1 MKLKQL
7 MDFEMDKNK
16 KSSLQVKAV
25 KALAGFLIL
34 MFLLTILSRAADSLT
49 IAKVT
54 ASAATGGVISHN
66 IEVDGNITP
75 NKDIAIST
83 SANIKIASVE
93 ATEGKTVKKGDLLI
107 QLDPAD
113 LKKKL
118 LQAQKELQ
126 VAKATASDKKANEA
140 IAADTK
146 SKSLQR
152 TYEDYNQTVAD
163 ANDSVSKAKSDMN
176 EAWNAYNTYKNSNSN
191 SGETD
196 TTVSDSLK
204 KTVEEKQLA
213 YDKAVTN
220 LDGVEKDIEADVQ
233 KEIEKASVN
242 ESGNPITLTQEE
254 KQKIR
259 EQVNARPENV
269 SLLQNAN
276 DQINTAKDA
285 LTEAENALSAYNEQ
299 QNNSSSASYDEQLK
313 TLYDDYKAK
322 EEAYNEAVKQRQ
334 STIQSANRTLED
346 AKAPENVDTATA
358 LTANDDLEEKQLAVD
373 ELQKVMD
380 VNGKI
385 TAPSDGLIT
394 KVNVTTGETTT
405 EDTAIRISDQSAGYK
420 FTATLD
426 KASAKYLS
434 KDDKVI
440 KSPMTLAVI
449 EGLIRIAIF
458 FIYIV
463 AISQMKD
470 IQRVFMYHGAEHK
483 TINCIEHGAE
493 LTPENAAKYSRLH
506 KRCGTSFLLIVM
518 VVSIICFM
526 FIRVDNMALKIVL
539 RVILVPVIAGVSF
552 EIIQWAGRSESCL
565 VNIVSKPGLMLQ
577 KLTTRE
583 PDLEMLEV
591 AIASIEAIYDWR
603 QFQAENRAAADG
615 NSQKTD
621 RSNAG
626 VSQP

>member
-54 ASAATGGVISHN
+54 ASAATGGIISHN

-107 QLDPAD
+107 QLDTDD

-152 TYEDYNQTVAD
+152 SYEDYNQTVAD
-163 ANDSVSKAKSDMN
+163 ANDSVSKAKSAMN

-196 TTVSDSLK
+196 TTVSDSLE

-213 YDKAVTN
+213 YDKAVAN
-220 LDGVEKDIEADVQ
+220 LDGVEKDIEAAV
-233 KEIEKASVN
+233 
-242 ESGNPITLTQEE
+242 QEE
-254 KQKIR
+254 IKKAEGDSQDEEQKIR

-269 SLLQNAN
+269 SKLQDAN
-276 DQINTAKDA
+276 DEINKAKDA

-334 STIQSANRTLED
+334 STIQSADRTLED

-358 LTANDDLEEKQLAVD
+358 LTENDDLEEKQLAVD

-434 KDDKVI
+434 KDDKV
-440 KSPMTLAVI
+440 TLDLGNGTTVEGLTVQSIDVSAEDKNSYELTVSIPAKVKKLGSIATLKVEKASKKYDTCVPLGALHSDGDKYYVYVINEKDTILGTETAVDKVQVDILDKNNEQAAI
-449 EGLIRIAIF
+449 EGSFSWGQQFVLTSSKTLRNG
-458 FIYIV
+458 
-463 AISQMKD
+463 D
-470 IQRVFMYHGAEHK
+470 RV
-483 TINCIEHGAE
+483 
-493 LTPENAAKYSRLH
+493 RLVE
-506 KRCGTSFLLIVM
+506 G
-518 VVSIICFM
+518 
-526 FIRVDNMALKIVL
+526 
-539 RVILVPVIAGVSF
+539 
-552 EIIQWAGRSESCL
+552 E
-565 VNIVSKPGLMLQ
+565 
-577 KLTTRE
+577 
-583 PDLEMLEV
+583 
-591 AIASIEAIYDWR
+591 
-603 QFQAENRAAADG
+603 
-615 NSQKTD
+615 
-621 RSNAG
+621 
-626 VSQP
+626 

>member
-107 QLDPAD
+107 QLDTAD

-118 LQAQKELQ
+118 LKAQKELQ

-152 TYEDYNQTVAD
+152 SYEDYNQTVAD
-163 ANDSVSKAKSDMN
+163 ANDSVAKAKSDMN

-191 SGETD
+191 SGGTD
-196 TTVSDSLK
+196 TTVSDSLE

-213 YDKAVTN
+213 YDKAVAN
-220 LDGVEKDIEADVQ
+220 LDGVEKVIEE
-233 KEIEKASVN
+233 EIKKAEEASKD
-242 ESGNPITLTQEE
+242 ESGNSTLTQEN

-259 EQVNARPENV
+259 ERVNA
-269 SLLQNAN
+269 SLMQDA
-276 DQINTAKDA
+276 NTAKDA

-358 LTANDDLEEKQLAVD
+358 LTENDDLEEKQLAVD

-434 KDDKVI
+434 KDDKV
-440 KSPMTLAVI
+440 TLDLGNGTTVEGLTVQSIDVSAEDKNSYELTVSIPAKVKKLGSIATLKVEKASKKYDTCVPLGALHSDGDKYYVYVINEKDTILGTETAVDKVQVDILDKNNEQAAI
-449 EGLIRIAIF
+449 EGSFSWGQQFVLTSSKTLRNG
-458 FIYIV
+458 
-463 AISQMKD
+463 D
-470 IQRVFMYHGAEHK
+470 RV
-483 TINCIEHGAE
+483 
-493 LTPENAAKYSRLH
+493 RLVE
-506 KRCGTSFLLIVM
+506 G
-518 VVSIICFM
+518 
-526 FIRVDNMALKIVL
+526 
-539 RVILVPVIAGVSF
+539 
-552 EIIQWAGRSESCL
+552 E
-565 VNIVSKPGLMLQ
+565 
-577 KLTTRE
+577 
-583 PDLEMLEV
+583 
-591 AIASIEAIYDWR
+591 
-603 QFQAENRAAADG
+603 
-615 NSQKTD
+615 
-621 RSNAG
+621 
-626 VSQP
+626 

>member
-93 ATEGKTVKKGDLLI
+93 ATEGKTVKKGDVLI
-107 QLDPAD
+107 QLDTAD

-118 LQAQKELQ
+118 LKAQKELQ

-163 ANDSVSKAKSDMN
+163 ANDSVSKAESDMN

-196 TTVSDSLK
+196 TTVRDSLE

-233 KEIEKASVN
+233 KEIKKAEEASKD
-242 ESGNPITLTQEE
+242 ESGNPITLTQED

-358 LTANDDLEEKQLAVD
+358 LTENDDLEEKQLAVD

-434 KDDKVI
+434 KDDKV
-440 KSPMTLAVI
+440 TLDLGNGTTVEGLTVQSIDVSAEDKNSYELTVSIPAKVKKLGSIATLKVEKASKKYDTCVPLGALHSDGDKYYVYVINEKDTILGTETAVDKVQVDILDKNNEQAAI
-449 EGLIRIAIF
+449 EGSFSWGQQFVLTSSKTLRNG
-458 FIYIV
+458 
-463 AISQMKD
+463 D
-470 IQRVFMYHGAEHK
+470 RV
-483 TINCIEHGAE
+483 
-493 LTPENAAKYSRLH
+493 RLVE
-506 KRCGTSFLLIVM
+506 G
-518 VVSIICFM
+518 
-526 FIRVDNMALKIVL
+526 
-539 RVILVPVIAGVSF
+539 
-552 EIIQWAGRSESCL
+552 E
-565 VNIVSKPGLMLQ
+565 
-577 KLTTRE
+577 
-583 PDLEMLEV
+583 
-591 AIASIEAIYDWR
+591 
-603 QFQAENRAAADG
+603 
-615 NSQKTD
+615 
-621 RSNAG
+621 
-626 VSQP
+626 

>member
-107 QLDPAD
+107 QLDTAD

-196 TTVSDSLK
+196 TTVSDSLE

-213 YDKAVTN
+213 YDKAVAN
-220 LDGVEKDIEADVQ
+220 LDGVEKVIEE
-233 KEIEKASVN
+233 EIKKAEEASKD
-242 ESGNPITLTQEE
+242 ESGNSTLTQEK

-259 EQVNARPENV
+259 EQVNA
-269 SLLQNAN
+269 SLMQDA
-276 DQINTAKDA
+276 NTAKDA

-405 EDTAIRISDQSAGYK
+405 EDTVIRISDQSAGYK

-434 KDDKVI
+434 KDDKV
-440 KSPMTLAVI
+440 TLDLGNGTTVEGLTVQSIDVSAEDKNSYKLTVSIPAKVKKLGSIATLKVEKASKKYDTCVPLGALHSDGDKYYVYVINEKDTILGTETAVDKVQVDILDKNNEQAAI
-449 EGLIRIAIF
+449 EGSFSWGQQFVLTSSKTLRNG
-458 FIYIV
+458 
-463 AISQMKD
+463 D
-470 IQRVFMYHGAEHK
+470 RV
-483 TINCIEHGAE
+483 
-493 LTPENAAKYSRLH
+493 RLVE
-506 KRCGTSFLLIVM
+506 G
-518 VVSIICFM
+518 
-526 FIRVDNMALKIVL
+526 
-539 RVILVPVIAGVSF
+539 
-552 EIIQWAGRSESCL
+552 E
-565 VNIVSKPGLMLQ
+565 
-577 KLTTRE
+577 
-583 PDLEMLEV
+583 
-591 AIASIEAIYDWR
+591 
-603 QFQAENRAAADG
+603 
-615 NSQKTD
+615 
-621 RSNAG
+621 
-626 VSQP
+626 

>member
-107 QLDPAD
+107 QLDTAD

-118 LQAQKELQ
+118 LKAQKELQ

-152 TYEDYNQTVAD
+152 SYEDYNQTVAD
-163 ANDSVSKAKSDMN
+163 ANDSVSKAESDMN

-196 TTVSDSLK
+196 TTVSDSLE

-213 YDKAVTN
+213 YDKAVAN
-220 LDGVEKDIEADVQ
+220 LDGVEKVIEKDVQ
-233 KEIEKASVN
+233 NEIGIKKA
-242 ESGNPITLTQEE
+242 ESGNSTLTPEDE
-254 KQKIR
+254 QKIR
-259 EQVNARPENV
+259 EEVNARQENV
-269 SLLQNAN
+269 SLLKDAN
-276 DQINTAKDA
+276 DEINKAKDA

-434 KDDKVI
+434 KDDKV
-440 KSPMTLAVI
+440 TLDLGNGTTVEGLTVQSIDVSAEDKNSYELTVSIPAKVKKLGSIATLKVEKASKKYDTCVPLGALHSDGDKYYVYVINEKDTILGTETAVDKVQVDILDKNNEQAAI
-449 EGLIRIAIF
+449 EGSFSWGQKFVLTSSKTLRNG
-458 FIYIV
+458 
-463 AISQMKD
+463 D
-470 IQRVFMYHGAEHK
+470 RV
-483 TINCIEHGAE
+483 
-493 LTPENAAKYSRLH
+493 RLVE
-506 KRCGTSFLLIVM
+506 G
-518 VVSIICFM
+518 
-526 FIRVDNMALKIVL
+526 
-539 RVILVPVIAGVSF
+539 
-552 EIIQWAGRSESCL
+552 E
-565 VNIVSKPGLMLQ
+565 
-577 KLTTRE
+577 
-583 PDLEMLEV
+583 
-591 AIASIEAIYDWR
+591 
-603 QFQAENRAAADG
+603 
-615 NSQKTD
+615 
-621 RSNAG
+621 
-626 VSQP
+626 

>member
-358 LTANDDLEEKQLAVD
+358 LTENDDLEEKQLAVD

-434 KDDKVI
+434 KDDKV
-440 KSPMTLAVI
+440 TLDLGNGTTVEGLTVQSIDVSAEDKNSYELTVSIPAKVKKLGSIATLKVEKASKKYDTCVPLGALHSDGDKYYVYVINEKDTILGTETAVDKVQVDILDKNNEQAAI
-449 EGLIRIAIF
+449 EGSFSWGQQFVLTSSKTLRNG
-458 FIYIV
+458 
-463 AISQMKD
+463 D
-470 IQRVFMYHGAEHK
+470 RV
-483 TINCIEHGAE
+483 
-493 LTPENAAKYSRLH
+493 RLVE
-506 KRCGTSFLLIVM
+506 G
-518 VVSIICFM
+518 
-526 FIRVDNMALKIVL
+526 
-539 RVILVPVIAGVSF
+539 
-552 EIIQWAGRSESCL
+552 E
-565 VNIVSKPGLMLQ
+565 
-577 KLTTRE
+577 
-583 PDLEMLEV
+583 
-591 AIASIEAIYDWR
+591 
-603 QFQAENRAAADG
+603 
-615 NSQKTD
+615 
-621 RSNAG
+621 
-626 VSQP
+626 

>member
-107 QLDPAD
+107 QLDTAD

-196 TTVSDSLK
+196 TTVSDSLE

-233 KEIEKASVN
+233 KEIKKAEEGTD
-242 ESGNPITLTQEE
+242 ESGNPITLTQED

-358 LTANDDLEEKQLAVD
+358 LTENDDLEEKQLAVD

-434 KDDKVI
+434 KDDKV
-440 KSPMTLAVI
+440 TLDLGNGTTVEGLTVQSIDVSAEDKNSYELTVSIPAKVKKLGSIATLKVEKASKKYDTCVPLGALHSDGDKYYVYVINEKDTILGTETAVDKVQVDILDKNNEQAAI
-449 EGLIRIAIF
+449 EGSFSWGQQFVLTSSKTLRNG
-458 FIYIV
+458 
-463 AISQMKD
+463 D
-470 IQRVFMYHGAEHK
+470 RV
-483 TINCIEHGAE
+483 
-493 LTPENAAKYSRLH
+493 RLVE
-506 KRCGTSFLLIVM
+506 G
-518 VVSIICFM
+518 
-526 FIRVDNMALKIVL
+526 
-539 RVILVPVIAGVSF
+539 
-552 EIIQWAGRSESCL
+552 E
-565 VNIVSKPGLMLQ
+565 
-577 KLTTRE
+577 
-583 PDLEMLEV
+583 
-591 AIASIEAIYDWR
+591 
-603 QFQAENRAAADG
+603 
-615 NSQKTD
+615 
-621 RSNAG
+621 
-626 VSQP
+626 

>member
-107 QLDPAD
+107 QLDTAD

-196 TTVSDSLK
+196 TTVSDSLE

-233 KEIEKASVN
+233 KEIKKAEEASKD

-434 KDDKVI
+434 KDDKV
-440 KSPMTLAVI
+440 TLDLGNGTTVEGLTVQSIDVSAEDKNSYELTVSIPAKVKKLGSIATLKVEKASKKYDTCVPLGALHSDGDKYYVYVINEKDTILGTETAVDKVQVDILDKNNEQAAI
-449 EGLIRIAIF
+449 EGSFSWGQQFVLTSSKTLRNG
-458 FIYIV
+458 
-463 AISQMKD
+463 D
-470 IQRVFMYHGAEHK
+470 RV
-483 TINCIEHGAE
+483 
-493 LTPENAAKYSRLH
+493 RLVE
-506 KRCGTSFLLIVM
+506 G
-518 VVSIICFM
+518 
-526 FIRVDNMALKIVL
+526 
-539 RVILVPVIAGVSF
+539 
-552 EIIQWAGRSESCL
+552 E
-565 VNIVSKPGLMLQ
+565 
-577 KLTTRE
+577 
-583 PDLEMLEV
+583 
-591 AIASIEAIYDWR
+591 
-603 QFQAENRAAADG
+603 
-615 NSQKTD
+615 
-621 RSNAG
+621 
-626 VSQP
+626 

>member
-118 LQAQKELQ
+118 LKAQKELQ

-152 TYEDYNQTVAD
+152 SYEDYNQTVAD
-163 ANDSVSKAKSDMN
+163 ANDSVSKAESDMN

-196 TTVSDSLK
+196 TTVSDSLE

-213 YDKAVTN
+213 YDKAVAN
-220 LDGVEKDIEADVQ
+220 LDGVEKVIED
-233 KEIEKASVN
+233 EIKKA
-242 ESGNPITLTQEE
+242 ESGNSTLTQEA

-259 EQVNARPENV
+259 EQVNA
-269 SLLQNAN
+269 SLMQDA
-276 DQINTAKDA
+276 NTAKDA

-358 LTANDDLEEKQLAVD
+358 LTENDDLEEKQLAVD

-434 KDDKVI
+434 KDDKV
-440 KSPMTLAVI
+440 TLDLGNGTTVEGLTVQSIDVSAEDKNSYELTVSIPAKVKKLGSIATLKVEKASKKYDTCVPLGALHSDGDKYYVYVINEKDTILGTETAVDKVQVDILDKNNEQAAI
-449 EGLIRIAIF
+449 EGSFSWGQQFVLTSSKTLRNG
-458 FIYIV
+458 
-463 AISQMKD
+463 D
-470 IQRVFMYHGAEHK
+470 RV
-483 TINCIEHGAE
+483 
-493 LTPENAAKYSRLH
+493 RLVE
-506 KRCGTSFLLIVM
+506 G
-518 VVSIICFM
+518 
-526 FIRVDNMALKIVL
+526 
-539 RVILVPVIAGVSF
+539 
-552 EIIQWAGRSESCL
+552 E
-565 VNIVSKPGLMLQ
+565 
-577 KLTTRE
+577 
-583 PDLEMLEV
+583 
-591 AIASIEAIYDWR
+591 
-603 QFQAENRAAADG
+603 
-615 NSQKTD
+615 
-621 RSNAG
+621 
-626 VSQP
+626 

>member
-107 QLDPAD
+107 QLDTAD

-152 TYEDYNQTVAD
+152 SYEDYNQTVAD

-176 EAWNAYNTYKNSNSN
+176 DAWNAYNTYKNSNSN

-196 TTVSDSLK
+196 TTVSDSLE

-213 YDKAVTN
+213 YDKAVAN
-220 LDGVEKDIEADVQ
+220 LDGVEKVIEEDVQ
-233 KEIEKASVN
+233 NEIAKAKD
-242 ESGNPITLTQEE
+242 ESGNSSLTQEAE
-254 KQKIR
+254 QKIR

-269 SLLQNAN
+269 SKLQDAN
-276 DQINTAKDA
+276 DEINKAKDA

-313 TLYDDYKAK
+313 TLYDDYKSK

-334 STIQSANRTLED
+334 STIQSADRTLED

-434 KDDKVI
+434 KDDKV
-440 KSPMTLAVI
+440 TLDLGNGTTVEGLTVQSIDVSAEDKNSYELTVSIPAKVKKLGSIATLKVEKASKKYDTCVPLGALHSDGDKYYVYVINEKDTILGTETAVDKVQVDILDKNNEQAAI
-449 EGLIRIAIF
+449 EGSFSWGQQFVLSSSKTLRNG
-458 FIYIV
+458 
-463 AISQMKD
+463 D
-470 IQRVFMYHGAEHK
+470 RV
-483 TINCIEHGAE
+483 
-493 LTPENAAKYSRLH
+493 RLVE
-506 KRCGTSFLLIVM
+506 G
-518 VVSIICFM
+518 
-526 FIRVDNMALKIVL
+526 
-539 RVILVPVIAGVSF
+539 
-552 EIIQWAGRSESCL
+552 E
-565 VNIVSKPGLMLQ
+565 
-577 KLTTRE
+577 
-583 PDLEMLEV
+583 
-591 AIASIEAIYDWR
+591 
-603 QFQAENRAAADG
+603 
-615 NSQKTD
+615 
-621 RSNAG
+621 
-626 VSQP
+626 

>member
-93 ATEGKTVKKGDLLI
+93 ATEGKNVKKGDLLI
-107 QLDPAD
+107 QLDTAD

-196 TTVSDSLK
+196 TTVRDSLE

-233 KEIEKASVN
+233 KEIKKAEEASKD

-313 TLYDDYKAK
+313 TLYNDYKAK

-373 ELQKVMD
+373 ELQKMMD

-405 EDTAIRISDQSAGYK
+405 EDTAICISDQSAGYK

-434 KDDKVI
+434 KDDKV
-440 KSPMTLAVI
+440 TLDLGNGTTVEGLTVQSIDVSAEDKNSYELTVSIPAKVKKLGSIATLKVEKASKKYDTCVPLGALHSDGDKYYVYVINEKDTILGTETAVDKVQVDILDKNNEQAAI
-449 EGLIRIAIF
+449 EGSFSWGQQFVLTSSKTLRNG
-458 FIYIV
+458 
-463 AISQMKD
+463 D
-470 IQRVFMYHGAEHK
+470 RV
-483 TINCIEHGAE
+483 
-493 LTPENAAKYSRLH
+493 RLVE
-506 KRCGTSFLLIVM
+506 G
-518 VVSIICFM
+518 
-526 FIRVDNMALKIVL
+526 
-539 RVILVPVIAGVSF
+539 
-552 EIIQWAGRSESCL
+552 E
-565 VNIVSKPGLMLQ
+565 
-577 KLTTRE
+577 
-583 PDLEMLEV
+583 
-591 AIASIEAIYDWR
+591 
-603 QFQAENRAAADG
+603 
-615 NSQKTD
+615 
-621 RSNAG
+621 
-626 VSQP
+626 

>member
-1 MKLKQL
+1 MKVKQL
-7 MDFEMDKNK
+7 MDFEMDKKK

-25 KALAGFLIL
+25 NALAGFLIL

-93 ATEGKTVKKGDLLI
+93 STEGKNVKKGDLLI
-107 QLDPAD
+107 QLDTAD

-163 ANDSVSKAKSDMN
+163 ANDSVSKAESDMN

-196 TTVSDSLK
+196 TTVSDSLE

-213 YDKAVTN
+213 YDKAVAN
-220 LDGVEKDIEADVQ
+220 LDGVEKVIEEDVQ
-233 KEIEKASVN
+233 KEIKNA
-242 ESGNPITLTQEE
+242 ESGNSTLTPEE
-254 KQKIR
+254 IR
-259 EQVNARPENV
+259 EKVNARPENV

-313 TLYDDYKAK
+313 TLYNDYKAK

-373 ELQKVMD
+373 KLQKVMD

-434 KDDKVI
+434 KDDKV
-440 KSPMTLAVI
+440 TLDLGNGTTVEGLTVQSIDVSAEDKNSYELTVSIPAKVKKLGSIATLKVEKASKKYDTCVPLGALHSDGDKYYVYVINEKDTILGTETAVDKVQVDILDKNNEQAAI
-449 EGLIRIAIF
+449 EGSFSWGQQFVLTSSKTLRNG
-458 FIYIV
+458 
-463 AISQMKD
+463 D
-470 IQRVFMYHGAEHK
+470 RV
-483 TINCIEHGAE
+483 
-493 LTPENAAKYSRLH
+493 RLVE
-506 KRCGTSFLLIVM
+506 G
-518 VVSIICFM
+518 
-526 FIRVDNMALKIVL
+526 
-539 RVILVPVIAGVSF
+539 
-552 EIIQWAGRSESCL
+552 E
-565 VNIVSKPGLMLQ
+565 
-577 KLTTRE
+577 
-583 PDLEMLEV
+583 
-591 AIASIEAIYDWR
+591 
-603 QFQAENRAAADG
+603 
-615 NSQKTD
+615 
-621 RSNAG
+621 
-626 VSQP
+626 

>member
-107 QLDPAD
+107 QLDTAD

-146 SKSLQR
+146 TKSLQR
-152 TYEDYNQTVAD
+152 SYEDYNQTVAD

-196 TTVSDSLK
+196 TTVSDSLE

-213 YDKAVTN
+213 YDKAVAN
-220 LDGVEKDIEADVQ
+220 LDGVEKVIEEDVQ
-233 KEIEKASVN
+233 KEIEIEKAKVDEHN
-242 ESGNPITLTQEE
+242 NPVTLTPEGE
-254 KQKIR
+254 QKIR

-358 LTANDDLEEKQLAVD
+358 LTENDDLEEKQLAVD

-434 KDDKVI
+434 KDDKV
-440 KSPMTLAVI
+440 TLDLGNGTTVEGLTVQSIDVSAEDKNSYELTVSIPAKVKKLGSIATLKVEKASKKYDTCVPLGALHSDGDKYYVYVINEKDTILGTETAVDKVQVDILDKNNEQAAI
-449 EGLIRIAIF
+449 EGSFSWGQQFVLTSSKTLRNG
-458 FIYIV
+458 
-463 AISQMKD
+463 D
-470 IQRVFMYHGAEHK
+470 RV
-483 TINCIEHGAE
+483 
-493 LTPENAAKYSRLH
+493 RLVE
-506 KRCGTSFLLIVM
+506 G
-518 VVSIICFM
+518 
-526 FIRVDNMALKIVL
+526 
-539 RVILVPVIAGVSF
+539 
-552 EIIQWAGRSESCL
+552 E
-565 VNIVSKPGLMLQ
+565 
-577 KLTTRE
+577 
-583 PDLEMLEV
+583 
-591 AIASIEAIYDWR
+591 
-603 QFQAENRAAADG
+603 
-615 NSQKTD
+615 
-621 RSNAG
+621 
-626 VSQP
+626 

>member
-434 KDDKVI
+434 KDDKV
-440 KSPMTLAVI
+440 TLDLGNGTTVEGLTVQSIDVSAEDKNSYELTVSIPAKVKKLGSIATLKVDKASKKYDTCVPLGALHSDGDKYYVYVINEKDTILGTETAVDKVQVDILDKNNEQAAI
-449 EGLIRIAIF
+449 EGSFSWGQQFVLTSSKTLRNG
-458 FIYIV
+458 
-463 AISQMKD
+463 D
-470 IQRVFMYHGAEHK
+470 RV
-483 TINCIEHGAE
+483 
-493 LTPENAAKYSRLH
+493 RLVE
-506 KRCGTSFLLIVM
+506 G
-518 VVSIICFM
+518 
-526 FIRVDNMALKIVL
+526 
-539 RVILVPVIAGVSF
+539 
-552 EIIQWAGRSESCL
+552 E
-565 VNIVSKPGLMLQ
+565 
-577 KLTTRE
+577 
-583 PDLEMLEV
+583 
-591 AIASIEAIYDWR
+591 
-603 QFQAENRAAADG
+603 
-615 NSQKTD
+615 
-621 RSNAG
+621 
-626 VSQP
+626 

>member
-93 ATEGKTVKKGDLLI
+93 ATEGKTVKKGDVLI
-107 QLDPAD
+107 QLDMDD
-113 LKKKL
+113 LKTKL
-118 LQAQKELQ
+118 LKAQKDLA
-126 VAKATASDKKANEA
+126 VAQATASDKKANEA

-196 TTVSDSLK
+196 TTVSDSLE

-213 YDKAVTN
+213 YDKAVAN

-233 KEIEKASVN
+233 KEIKKAEEASKD
-242 ESGNPITLTQEE
+242 ESGNPITLTQED

-420 FTATLD
+420 FIATLD

-434 KDDKVI
+434 KDDKV
-440 KSPMTLAVI
+440 TLDLGNGTTVEGLMVQSIDVSAEDKNSYELTVSIPAKVKKLGSIATLKVEKASKKYDTCVPLGALHSDGDKYYVYVINEKDTILGTETAVDKVQVDILDKNNEQAAI
-449 EGLIRIAIF
+449 EGSFSWGQKFVLTSSKTLRNG
-458 FIYIV
+458 
-463 AISQMKD
+463 D
-470 IQRVFMYHGAEHK
+470 RV
-483 TINCIEHGAE
+483 
-493 LTPENAAKYSRLH
+493 RLVE
-506 KRCGTSFLLIVM
+506 G
-518 VVSIICFM
+518 
-526 FIRVDNMALKIVL
+526 
-539 RVILVPVIAGVSF
+539 
-552 EIIQWAGRSESCL
+552 E
-565 VNIVSKPGLMLQ
+565 
-577 KLTTRE
+577 
-583 PDLEMLEV
+583 
-591 AIASIEAIYDWR
+591 
-603 QFQAENRAAADG
+603 
-615 NSQKTD
+615 
-621 RSNAG
+621 
-626 VSQP
+626 

>member
-107 QLDPAD
+107 QLDTDD

-152 TYEDYNQTVAD
+152 SYEDYNQTVAD
-163 ANDSVSKAKSDMN
+163 ANDSVSKAKSAMN

-196 TTVSDSLK
+196 TTVSDSLE

-213 YDKAVTN
+213 YDKAVAN
-220 LDGVEKDIEADVQ
+220 LDGVEKDIEAAV
-233 KEIEKASVN
+233 
-242 ESGNPITLTQEE
+242 QEE
-254 KQKIR
+254 IKKAEVDSQDEEQKIR

-269 SLLQNAN
+269 SKLQDAN
-276 DQINTAKDA
+276 DEINKAKDA

-334 STIQSANRTLED
+334 STIQSADRTLED

-358 LTANDDLEEKQLAVD
+358 LTENDDLEEKQLAVD

-434 KDDKVI
+434 KDDKV
-440 KSPMTLAVI
+440 TLDLGNGTTVEGLTVQSIDVSAEDKNSYELTVSIPAKVKKLGSIATLKVEKASKKYDTCVPLGALHSDGDKYYVYVINEKDTILGTETAVDKVQVDILDKNNEQAAI
-449 EGLIRIAIF
+449 EGSFSWGQQFVLTSSKTLRNG
-458 FIYIV
+458 
-463 AISQMKD
+463 D
-470 IQRVFMYHGAEHK
+470 RV
-483 TINCIEHGAE
+483 
-493 LTPENAAKYSRLH
+493 RLVE
-506 KRCGTSFLLIVM
+506 G
-518 VVSIICFM
+518 
-526 FIRVDNMALKIVL
+526 
-539 RVILVPVIAGVSF
+539 
-552 EIIQWAGRSESCL
+552 E
-565 VNIVSKPGLMLQ
+565 
-577 KLTTRE
+577 
-583 PDLEMLEV
+583 
-591 AIASIEAIYDWR
+591 
-603 QFQAENRAAADG
+603 
-615 NSQKTD
+615 
-621 RSNAG
+621 
-626 VSQP
+626 

>member
-93 ATEGKTVKKGDLLI
+93 ATEGKNVKKGDLLI
-107 QLDPAD
+107 QLDTDD

-152 TYEDYNQTVAD
+152 SYEDYNQTVAD
-163 ANDSVSKAKSDMN
+163 ANDSVSKAKSAMN

-196 TTVSDSLK
+196 TTVSDSLE

-213 YDKAVTN
+213 YDKAVAN

-233 KEIEKASVN
+233 KEIAKAEEASKD
-242 ESGNPITLTQEE
+242 ESGNPTLTQED

-334 STIQSANRTLED
+334 STIQSADRTLED

-358 LTANDDLEEKQLAVD
+358 LTENDDLEEKQLAVD

-434 KDDKVI
+434 KDDKV
-440 KSPMTLAVI
+440 TLDLGNGTTVEGLTVQSIDVSAEDKNSYELTVSIPAKVKKLGSIATLKVEKASKKYDTCVPLGALHSDGDKYYVYVINEKDTILGTETAVDKVQVDILDKNNEQAAI
-449 EGLIRIAIF
+449 EGSFSWGQQFVLTSSKTLRNG
-458 FIYIV
+458 
-463 AISQMKD
+463 D
-470 IQRVFMYHGAEHK
+470 RV
-483 TINCIEHGAE
+483 
-493 LTPENAAKYSRLH
+493 RLVE
-506 KRCGTSFLLIVM
+506 G
-518 VVSIICFM
+518 
-526 FIRVDNMALKIVL
+526 
-539 RVILVPVIAGVSF
+539 
-552 EIIQWAGRSESCL
+552 E
-565 VNIVSKPGLMLQ
+565 
-577 KLTTRE
+577 
-583 PDLEMLEV
+583 
-591 AIASIEAIYDWR
+591 
-603 QFQAENRAAADG
+603 
-615 NSQKTD
+615 
-621 RSNAG
+621 
-626 VSQP
+626 

>member
-66 IEVDGNITP
+66 IEVDGNVTP

-107 QLDPAD
+107 QLDTAD

-196 TTVSDSLK
+196 TTVSDSLE

-213 YDKAVTN
+213 YDKAVAN

-233 KEIEKASVN
+233 KEIKKAEEASKDD
-242 ESGNPITLTQEE
+242 SGNPITLTQED

-434 KDDKVI
+434 KDDKV
-440 KSPMTLAVI
+440 TLDLGNGTTVEGLMVQSIDVSAEDKNSYELTVSIPAKVKKLGSIATLKVEKASKKYDTCVPLGALHSDGDKYYVYVINEKDTILGTETAVDKVQVDILDKNNEQAAI
-449 EGLIRIAIF
+449 EGSFSWGQKFVLTSSKTLRNG
-458 FIYIV
+458 
-463 AISQMKD
+463 D
-470 IQRVFMYHGAEHK
+470 RV
-483 TINCIEHGAE
+483 
-493 LTPENAAKYSRLH
+493 RLVE
-506 KRCGTSFLLIVM
+506 G
-518 VVSIICFM
+518 
-526 FIRVDNMALKIVL
+526 
-539 RVILVPVIAGVSF
+539 
-552 EIIQWAGRSESCL
+552 E
-565 VNIVSKPGLMLQ
+565 
-577 KLTTRE
+577 
-583 PDLEMLEV
+583 
-591 AIASIEAIYDWR
+591 
-603 QFQAENRAAADG
+603 
-615 NSQKTD
+615 
-621 RSNAG
+621 
-626 VSQP
+626 

>member
-107 QLDPAD
+107 QLDTDD

-152 TYEDYNQTVAD
+152 SYEDYNQTVAD
-163 ANDSVSKAKSDMN
+163 ANDSVSKAKSAMN

-196 TTVSDSLK
+196 TTVSDSLE

-213 YDKAVTN
+213 YDKAVAN
-220 LDGVEKDIEADVQ
+220 LDGVEKDIEAAV
-233 KEIEKASVN
+233 
-242 ESGNPITLTQEE
+242 QEE
-254 KQKIR
+254 IKKAEGDSQDEEQKIR

-269 SLLQNAN
+269 SKLQDAN
-276 DQINTAKDA
+276 DEINKAKDA

-358 LTANDDLEEKQLAVD
+358 LTENDDLEEKQLAVD

-434 KDDKVI
+434 KDDKV
-440 KSPMTLAVI
+440 TLDLGNGTTVEGLTVQSIDVSAEDKNSYELTVSIPAKVKKLGSIATLKVEKASKKYDTCVPLGALHSDGDKYYVYVINEKDTILGTETAVDKVQVDILDKNNEQAAI
-449 EGLIRIAIF
+449 EGSFSWGQQFVLTSSKTLRNG
-458 FIYIV
+458 
-463 AISQMKD
+463 D
-470 IQRVFMYHGAEHK
+470 RV
-483 TINCIEHGAE
+483 
-493 LTPENAAKYSRLH
+493 RLVE
-506 KRCGTSFLLIVM
+506 G
-518 VVSIICFM
+518 
-526 FIRVDNMALKIVL
+526 
-539 RVILVPVIAGVSF
+539 
-552 EIIQWAGRSESCL
+552 E
-565 VNIVSKPGLMLQ
+565 
-577 KLTTRE
+577 
-583 PDLEMLEV
+583 
-591 AIASIEAIYDWR
+591 
-603 QFQAENRAAADG
+603 
-615 NSQKTD
+615 
-621 RSNAG
+621 
-626 VSQP
+626 

>member
-107 QLDPAD
+107 QLDTAD

-140 IAADTK
+140 IAADMKT
-146 SKSLQR
+146 KSLQR
-152 TYEDYNQTVAD
+152 SYEDYNQTVAD

-196 TTVSDSLK
+196 TTVSDSLE

-233 KEIEKASVN
+233 KEIKKAEEGTD
-242 ESGNPITLTQEE
+242 ESGNPITLTQED

-358 LTANDDLEEKQLAVD
+358 LTENDDLEEKQLAVD

-434 KDDKVI
+434 KDDKV
-440 KSPMTLAVI
+440 TLDLGNGTTVEGLTVQSIDVSAEDKNSYELTVSIPAKVKKLGSIATLKVEKASKKYDTCVPLGALHSDGDKYYVYVINEKDTILGTETAVDKVQVDILDKNNEQAAI
-449 EGLIRIAIF
+449 EGSFSWGQQFVLTSSKTLRNG
-458 FIYIV
+458 
-463 AISQMKD
+463 D
-470 IQRVFMYHGAEHK
+470 RV
-483 TINCIEHGAE
+483 
-493 LTPENAAKYSRLH
+493 RLVE
-506 KRCGTSFLLIVM
+506 G
-518 VVSIICFM
+518 
-526 FIRVDNMALKIVL
+526 
-539 RVILVPVIAGVSF
+539 
-552 EIIQWAGRSESCL
+552 E
-565 VNIVSKPGLMLQ
+565 
-577 KLTTRE
+577 
-583 PDLEMLEV
+583 
-591 AIASIEAIYDWR
+591 
-603 QFQAENRAAADG
+603 
-615 NSQKTD
+615 
-621 RSNAG
+621 
-626 VSQP
+626 

>member
-93 ATEGKTVKKGDLLI
+93 ATEGKNVKKGDLLI
-107 QLDPAD
+107 QLDTAD

-152 TYEDYNQTVAD
+152 SYEDYNQTVAD
-163 ANDSVSKAKSDMN
+163 ANDSVSKAESDMN

-196 TTVSDSLK
+196 TTVSDSLE

-213 YDKAVTN
+213 YDKAVAN
-220 LDGVEKDIEADVQ
+220 LDGVEKVIEKDVQ
-233 KEIEKASVN
+233 NEIGIKKA
-242 ESGNPITLTQEE
+242 ESGNSTLAPEDE
-254 KQKIR
+254 QKIR

-276 DQINTAKDA
+276 DEINKAKDA

-434 KDDKVI
+434 KDDKV
-440 KSPMTLAVI
+440 TLDLGNGTTVEGLTVQSIDVSAEDKNSYELTVSIPAKVKKLGSIATLKVEKASKKYDTCVPLGALHSDGDKYYVYVINEKDTILGTETAVDKVQVDILDKNNEQAAI
-449 EGLIRIAIF
+449 EGSFSWGQKFVLTSSKTLRNG
-458 FIYIV
+458 
-463 AISQMKD
+463 D
-470 IQRVFMYHGAEHK
+470 RV
-483 TINCIEHGAE
+483 
-493 LTPENAAKYSRLH
+493 RLVE
-506 KRCGTSFLLIVM
+506 G
-518 VVSIICFM
+518 
-526 FIRVDNMALKIVL
+526 
-539 RVILVPVIAGVSF
+539 
-552 EIIQWAGRSESCL
+552 E
-565 VNIVSKPGLMLQ
+565 
-577 KLTTRE
+577 
-583 PDLEMLEV
+583 
-591 AIASIEAIYDWR
+591 
-603 QFQAENRAAADG
+603 
-615 NSQKTD
+615 
-621 RSNAG
+621 
-626 VSQP
+626 

>member
-93 ATEGKTVKKGDLLI
+93 ATEGKNVKKGDLLI
-107 QLDPAD
+107 QLDTAD

-152 TYEDYNQTVAD
+152 SYEDYNQTVAD
-163 ANDSVSKAKSDMN
+163 ANNSVSKAKSDMN

-196 TTVSDSLK
+196 TTVRDSLE

-213 YDKAVTN
+213 YDKAVAN
-220 LDGVEKDIEADVQ
+220 LDGVEKVIEE
-233 KEIEKASVN
+233 EIKKAEEASKD
-242 ESGNPITLTQEE
+242 ESGNPITLTQAD

-259 EQVNARPENV
+259 EQVNA
-269 SLLQNAN
+269 SLMQDA
-276 DQINTAKDA
+276 NTAKDA
-285 LTEAENALSAYNEQ
+285 LEEAKNALSAYNEQ

-313 TLYDDYKAK
+313 TLYNDYKAK

-373 ELQKVMD
+373 KLQKVMD

-434 KDDKVI
+434 KDDKV
-440 KSPMTLAVI
+440 TLDLGNGTTVEGLTVQSIDVSAEDKNSYELTVSIPAKVKKLGSIATLKVDKASKKYDTCVPLGALHSDGDKYYVYVINEKDTILGTETAVDKVQVDILDKNNEQAAI
-449 EGLIRIAIF
+449 EGSFSWGQQFVLTSSKTLRNG
-458 FIYIV
+458 
-463 AISQMKD
+463 D
-470 IQRVFMYHGAEHK
+470 RV
-483 TINCIEHGAE
+483 
-493 LTPENAAKYSRLH
+493 RLVE
-506 KRCGTSFLLIVM
+506 G
-518 VVSIICFM
+518 
-526 FIRVDNMALKIVL
+526 
-539 RVILVPVIAGVSF
+539 
-552 EIIQWAGRSESCL
+552 E
-565 VNIVSKPGLMLQ
+565 
-577 KLTTRE
+577 
-583 PDLEMLEV
+583 
-591 AIASIEAIYDWR
+591 
-603 QFQAENRAAADG
+603 
-615 NSQKTD
+615 
-621 RSNAG
+621 
-626 VSQP
+626 

>member
-107 QLDPAD
+107 QLDTAD

-196 TTVSDSLK
+196 TTVRDSLE

-233 KEIEKASVN
+233 KEIKKAEEASKD

-285 LTEAENALSAYNEQ
+285 LTEAENALSAYSEQ

-434 KDDKVI
+434 KDDKV
-440 KSPMTLAVI
+440 TLDLGNGITVEGLTVQSIDVSAEDKNSYELTVSIPAKVKKLGSIATLKVEKASKKYDTCVPLGALHSDGDKYYVYVINEKDTILGTETAVDKVQVDILDKNNEQAAI
-449 EGLIRIAIF
+449 EGSFSWGQQFVLTSSKTLRNG
-458 FIYIV
+458 
-463 AISQMKD
+463 D
-470 IQRVFMYHGAEHK
+470 RV
-483 TINCIEHGAE
+483 
-493 LTPENAAKYSRLH
+493 RLVE
-506 KRCGTSFLLIVM
+506 G
-518 VVSIICFM
+518 
-526 FIRVDNMALKIVL
+526 
-539 RVILVPVIAGVSF
+539 
-552 EIIQWAGRSESCL
+552 E
-565 VNIVSKPGLMLQ
+565 
-577 KLTTRE
+577 
-583 PDLEMLEV
+583 
-591 AIASIEAIYDWR
+591 
-603 QFQAENRAAADG
+603 
-615 NSQKTD
+615 
-621 RSNAG
+621 
-626 VSQP
+626 

>member
-107 QLDPAD
+107 QLDTAD

-196 TTVSDSLK
+196 TTVRDSLE

-213 YDKAVTN
+213 YDKAVAN

-233 KEIEKASVN
+233 KEIKKAEEASKD
-242 ESGNPITLTQEE
+242 ESGNPITLTQED

-420 FTATLD
+420 FIATLD

-434 KDDKVI
+434 KDDKV
-440 KSPMTLAVI
+440 TLDLGNGTTVEGLMVQSIDVSAEDKNSYELTVSIPAKVKKLGSIATLKVEKASKKYDTCVPLGALHSDGDKYYVYVINEKDTILGTETAVDKVQVDILDKNNEQAAI
-449 EGLIRIAIF
+449 EGSFSWGQQFVLTSSKTLRNG
-458 FIYIV
+458 
-463 AISQMKD
+463 D
-470 IQRVFMYHGAEHK
+470 RV
-483 TINCIEHGAE
+483 
-493 LTPENAAKYSRLH
+493 RLVE
-506 KRCGTSFLLIVM
+506 G
-518 VVSIICFM
+518 
-526 FIRVDNMALKIVL
+526 
-539 RVILVPVIAGVSF
+539 
-552 EIIQWAGRSESCL
+552 E
-565 VNIVSKPGLMLQ
+565 
-577 KLTTRE
+577 
-583 PDLEMLEV
+583 
-591 AIASIEAIYDWR
+591 
-603 QFQAENRAAADG
+603 
-615 NSQKTD
+615 
-621 RSNAG
+621 
-626 VSQP
+626 

>member
-93 ATEGKTVKKGDLLI
+93 ATEGKNVKKGDLLI
-107 QLDPAD
+107 QLDTDD

-152 TYEDYNQTVAD
+152 SYEDYNQTVAD
-163 ANDSVSKAKSDMN
+163 ANDSVSKAKSAMN

-196 TTVSDSLK
+196 TTVSDSLE

-213 YDKAVTN
+213 YDKAVAN

-233 KEIEKASVN
+233 KEIDKASVD
-242 ESGNPITLTQEE
+242 ESNNPVTLTQED

-334 STIQSANRTLED
+334 STIQSADRTLED

-358 LTANDDLEEKQLAVD
+358 LTENDDLEAKQLAVD
-373 ELQKVMD
+373 ELQKMMD

-434 KDDKVI
+434 KDDKV
-440 KSPMTLAVI
+440 TLNLGNGTTVEGLTVQSIDVSAEDKNSYELTVSIPAKVKKLGSIATLKVEKASKKYDTCVPLGALHSDGDKYYVYVINEKDTILGTETAVDKVQVDILDKNNEQAAI
-449 EGLIRIAIF
+449 EGSFSWGQQFVLTSSKTLRNG
-458 FIYIV
+458 
-463 AISQMKD
+463 D
-470 IQRVFMYHGAEHK
+470 RV
-483 TINCIEHGAE
+483 
-493 LTPENAAKYSRLH
+493 RLVE
-506 KRCGTSFLLIVM
+506 G
-518 VVSIICFM
+518 
-526 FIRVDNMALKIVL
+526 
-539 RVILVPVIAGVSF
+539 
-552 EIIQWAGRSESCL
+552 E
-565 VNIVSKPGLMLQ
+565 
-577 KLTTRE
+577 
-583 PDLEMLEV
+583 
-591 AIASIEAIYDWR
+591 
-603 QFQAENRAAADG
+603 
-615 NSQKTD
+615 
-621 RSNAG
+621 
-626 VSQP
+626 

>member
-118 LQAQKELQ
+118 LKAQKELQ

-152 TYEDYNQTVAD
+152 SYEDYNQTVAD
-163 ANDSVSKAKSDMN
+163 ANDSVSKAESDMN

-196 TTVSDSLK
+196 TTVSDSLE

-233 KEIEKASVN
+233 KEIKKAEEGKD
-242 ESGNPITLTQEE
+242 ESGNPITLTQED

-358 LTANDDLEEKQLAVD
+358 LTENDDLEEKQLAVD

-434 KDDKVI
+434 KDDKV
-440 KSPMTLAVI
+440 TLDLGNGTTVEGLTVQSIDVSAEDKNSYELTVSIPAKVKKLGSIATLKVEKASKKYDTCVPLGALHSDGDKYYVYVINEKDTILGTETAVDKVQVDILDKNNEQAAI
-449 EGLIRIAIF
+449 EGSFSWGQQFVLTSSKTLRNG
-458 FIYIV
+458 
-463 AISQMKD
+463 D
-470 IQRVFMYHGAEHK
+470 RV
-483 TINCIEHGAE
+483 
-493 LTPENAAKYSRLH
+493 RLVE
-506 KRCGTSFLLIVM
+506 G
-518 VVSIICFM
+518 
-526 FIRVDNMALKIVL
+526 
-539 RVILVPVIAGVSF
+539 
-552 EIIQWAGRSESCL
+552 E
-565 VNIVSKPGLMLQ
+565 
-577 KLTTRE
+577 
-583 PDLEMLEV
+583 
-591 AIASIEAIYDWR
+591 
-603 QFQAENRAAADG
+603 
-615 NSQKTD
+615 
-621 RSNAG
+621 
-626 VSQP
+626 

>member
-107 QLDPAD
+107 QLDTDD

-152 TYEDYNQTVAD
+152 SYEDYNQTVAD
-163 ANDSVSKAKSDMN
+163 ANDSVSKAKSAMN

-196 TTVSDSLK
+196 TTVSDSLE

-213 YDKAVTN
+213 YDKAVAN

-233 KEIEKASVN
+233 KEIEKAKEASKD
-242 ESGNPITLTQEE
+242 ESGNSTLTQED

-269 SLLQNAN
+269 SLLQDAN
-276 DQINTAKDA
+276 DEINKAKDA

-334 STIQSANRTLED
+334 STIQSADRTLED

-358 LTANDDLEEKQLAVD
+358 LTENDDLEEKQLAVD

-434 KDDKVI
+434 KDDKV
-440 KSPMTLAVI
+440 TLDLGNGTTVEGLTVQSIDVSAEDKNSYELTVSIPAKVKKLGSIATLKVEKASKKYDTCVPLGALHSDGDKYYVYVINEKDTILGTETAVDKVQVDILDKNNEQAAI
-449 EGLIRIAIF
+449 EGSFSWGQQFVLTSSKTLRNG
-458 FIYIV
+458 
-463 AISQMKD
+463 D
-470 IQRVFMYHGAEHK
+470 RV
-483 TINCIEHGAE
+483 
-493 LTPENAAKYSRLH
+493 RLVE
-506 KRCGTSFLLIVM
+506 G
-518 VVSIICFM
+518 
-526 FIRVDNMALKIVL
+526 
-539 RVILVPVIAGVSF
+539 
-552 EIIQWAGRSESCL
+552 E
-565 VNIVSKPGLMLQ
+565 
-577 KLTTRE
+577 
-583 PDLEMLEV
+583 
-591 AIASIEAIYDWR
+591 
-603 QFQAENRAAADG
+603 
-615 NSQKTD
+615 
-621 RSNAG
+621 
-626 VSQP
+626 

>member
-107 QLDPAD
+107 QLDTAD

-118 LQAQKELQ
+118 LKAQKELQ

-196 TTVSDSLK
+196 TTVSDSLE

-213 YDKAVTN
+213 YDKAVAN
-220 LDGVEKDIEADVQ
+220 LDGVEKVIEEDVR
-233 KEIEKASVN
+233 KEIKNA
-242 ESGNPITLTQEE
+242 ESGNSTLTPEE
-254 KQKIR
+254 IR
-259 EQVNARPENV
+259 EKVNARPENV

-358 LTANDDLEEKQLAVD
+358 LTENDDLEEKQLAVD

-426 KASAKYLS
+426 KASAKYLP
-434 KDDKVI
+434 KDDKV
-440 KSPMTLAVI
+440 TLDLGNGTTVEGLTVQSIDVSAEDKNSYELTVSIPAKVKKLGSIATLKVEKASKKYDTCVPLGALHSDGDKYYVYVINEKDTILGTETAVDKVQVDILDKNNEQAAI
-449 EGLIRIAIF
+449 EGSFSWGQQFVLTSSKTLRNG
-458 FIYIV
+458 
-463 AISQMKD
+463 D
-470 IQRVFMYHGAEHK
+470 RV
-483 TINCIEHGAE
+483 
-493 LTPENAAKYSRLH
+493 RLVE
-506 KRCGTSFLLIVM
+506 G
-518 VVSIICFM
+518 
-526 FIRVDNMALKIVL
+526 
-539 RVILVPVIAGVSF
+539 
-552 EIIQWAGRSESCL
+552 E
-565 VNIVSKPGLMLQ
+565 
-577 KLTTRE
+577 
-583 PDLEMLEV
+583 
-591 AIASIEAIYDWR
+591 
-603 QFQAENRAAADG
+603 
-615 NSQKTD
+615 
-621 RSNAG
+621 
-626 VSQP
+626 